1 MIDAQSKRIC
11 GIHLEEDGTLAAV
24 WLAHNKLDDSVH
36 LYDACSFAREV
47 NVVIAE
53 GLNARGRWIPIAWHK
68 SAKDYTEN
76 LLERGCK
83 MLYDGSDDTDAL
95 AEVISRDIWER
106 MRTHRFKVDKRLAI
120 WWDEFESFDK
130 KEGKIPVGNFPL
142 MAATRHAMSQLKM
155 AKRQINQR
163 KIKKNYPRMAIV

>member
-1 MIDAQSKRIC
+1 MVDPQWKRIC
-11 GIHLEEDGTLAAV
+11 GIHLEEDGSLAAV
-24 WLAHNKLDDSVH
+24 WLAHDKLDDSVH
-36 LYDACSFAREV
+36 VYDACSFKREV
-47 NVVIAE
+47 TVVIAE

-68 SAKDYTEN
+68 SAKDYADK

-106 MRTHRFKVDKRLAI
+106 MRTHRFKADKRLAN
-120 WWDEFESFDK
+120 WLDEYESFDK
-130 KEGKIPVGNFPL
+130 EEGKIPVANFPL

-155 AKRQINQR
+155 AKRQANHRKKQR
-163 KIKKNYPRMAIV
+163 NYPEVARV